1 MRPDHKIH
9 GGHSHVH
16 GEGCGHTA
24 IRVGDEVAYVHNGH
38 LHVPH
43 GDHVD
48 ETVVPVT
55 AENPVGC
62 QSSSCGEGHTHGPRC
77 GHEAIPHGDHT
88 DYLVDG
94 ELHHPHDGHCDLH
107 GVVEVVPNE

>member
-24 IRVGDEVAYVHNGH
+24 LRVGPEVAYLHNGH

-55 AENPVGC
+55 ADNPAECRLLACAG
-62 QSSSCGEGHTHGPRC
+62 GPMHGPRC
-77 GHEAIPHGDHT
+77 GHEAVPHGDHT

-94 ELHHPHDGHCDLH
+94 ELHHPHEGHCDWH
-107 GVVEVVPNE
+107 GRVELVPND